1 MLLLVLIASWAV
13 LVSSLALARADKEL
27 PPNTIDCV
35 AFKKTPNG
43 NWYVGPQTT
52 FDIGPLKAIRLGN
65 YLIVPHDTNTSFR
78 GVDLYGIL
86 ERKCGGSRP

>member
-1 MLLLVLIASWAV
+1 MPLLVLIASCAV
-13 LVSSLALARADKEL
+13 LIGSLALARGDKES
-27 PPNTIDCV
+27 PPNTIDCA

-52 FDIGPLKAIRLGN
+52 FDIGPFKAIRLGN
-65 YLIVPHDTNTSFR
+65 YLVVPHDTNSSFR
-78 GVDLYGIL
+78 GVDLYDVL